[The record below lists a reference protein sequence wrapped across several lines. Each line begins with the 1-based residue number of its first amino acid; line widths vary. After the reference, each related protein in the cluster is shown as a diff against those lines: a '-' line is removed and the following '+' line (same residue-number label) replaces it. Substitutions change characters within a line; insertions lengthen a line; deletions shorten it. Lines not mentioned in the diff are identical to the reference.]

1 MIIMDTNSAVAAATA
16 TASGGGKLPKWFG
29 TSIMDLTNILRFHI
43 GAEKPT
49 HAISP

>member
-1 MIIMDTNSAVAAATA
+1 MIIMDTNSAVTAAVGG
-16 TASGGGKLPKWFG
+16 GGGKLPKWFE